1 MTMKRDVGRA
11 MLRDVAARAGVSQ
24 MTVSRVLNGSRGV
37 GEGTRFRVMD
47 AIAVLGFEAD
57 EQSLALA
64 GPSRARLT
72 LLYQIPGDGILP
84 PFLNSCLDEARR
96 LDVHVGLRRIDGE
109 FDEERLS
116 KELQRTAGSGVILT
130 PPLSDD
136 ARLRAML
143 DRLNLFA
150 VAIGTLQYSI
160 SIPSLSISNR
170 RASYDLAR
178 HLFDLGHR
186 KIAFITGCGH
196 KKPNHERLEGFRCA
210 VRELGISDEPGLV
223 FSGRL
228 RDDSIRVGI
237 DSLFSS
243 LVIPTAIMAVDDEI
257 ARAAIGVL
265 KSRGMRVPEDI
276 SVCGFDDMSRSS
288 EKIPELTTVRQP
300 VKDMARLAIDILI
313 KNADKPEGR
322 RFVRSAA
329 CLELRHELV
338 YRQSTAPPSKS
349 PEKDQLRG

>member
-11 MLRDVAARAGVSQ
+11 TLRDVAARAGVSQ

-47 AIAVLGFEAD
+47 AVAVLGFEAD
-57 EQSLALA
+57 ERSLALA

-72 LLYQIPGDGILP
+72 LLYQIPGDGLLP
-84 PFLNSCLDEARR
+84 LFLNSCLDEAKR

-109 FDEERLS
+109 FDEDRLS
-116 KELQRTAGSGVILT
+116 KELQRTGGSGVILT

-136 ARLRAML
+136 ARLRTML

-178 HLFDLGHR
+178 HLFDIGHR

-196 KKPNHERLEGFRCA
+196 KTSNEERLEGFRCA
-210 VRELGISDEPGLV
+210 VRELGISDEPRLV

-237 DSLFSS
+237 DGLFSS
-243 LVIPTAIMAVDDEI
+243 VAIPTAIIAVDDEI
-257 ARAAIGVL
+257 ARAAIEVL
-265 KSRGMRVPEDI
+265 KARGMRVPEDI
-276 SVCGFDDMSRSS
+276 SVCGFDDMSSTS
-288 EKIPELTTVRQP
+288 EKHPELTTVRQP
-300 VKDMARLAIDILI
+300 VEDMARFAIDMLL
-313 KNADKPEGR
+313 KRADDHREWQSERP
-322 RFVRSAA
+322 SA
-329 CLELRHELV
+329 CLVLRHEIIH
-338 YRQSTAPPSKS
+338 RQSTAPPLKLSKRS
-349 PEKDQLRG
+349 NNR